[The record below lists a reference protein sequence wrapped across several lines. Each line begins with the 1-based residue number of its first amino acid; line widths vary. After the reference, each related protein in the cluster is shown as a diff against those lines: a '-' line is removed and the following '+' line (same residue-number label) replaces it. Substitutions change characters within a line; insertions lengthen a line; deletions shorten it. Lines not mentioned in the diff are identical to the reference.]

1 MRKLKKYDA
10 QLFELV
16 EKKELAKGI
25 FDFRIKNA
33 ELSKITKPGQF
44 VHIAV
49 PGKTL
54 RRPISVC
61 DVSDD
66 CIRIVFRLK
75 GEGTEILSQAKVGDM
90 LDVIAP
96 LGNGFNI
103 EKGRTYAF
111 IGGGIGTPPML
122 YSAKQA
128 DKSYAILGFAN
139 KDAVI
144 LCDDFKS
151 AGCETIVTTDDGSY
165 GIHGF
170 VTDALKEIIDKV
182 DEVCACGP
190 TPMLKAVAALCR
202 ENGKPCQV
210 SLEERMGC
218 GIGACL
224 VCACKTKN
232 GSGEEEYTHVCRKGP
247 VFNAEEVVWNG

>member
-1 MRKLKKYDA
+1 MRKMKKYDA

-90 LDVIAP
+90 LDVIVTCVIFARGG
-96 LGNGFNI
+96 LLCKFYNF
-103 EKGRTYAF
+103 GRL
-111 IGGGIGTPPML
+111 IKL
-122 YSAKQA
+122 
-128 DKSYAILGFAN
+128 
-139 KDAVI
+139 VI
-144 LCDDFKS
+144 LFTLGVPNS
-151 AGCETIVTTDDGSY
+151 
-165 GIHGF
+165 
-170 VTDALKEIIDKV
+170 
-182 DEVCACGP
+182 
-190 TPMLKAVAALCR
+190 
-202 ENGKPCQV
+202 N
-210 SLEERMGC
+210 
-218 GIGACL
+218 
-224 VCACKTKN
+224 
-232 GSGEEEYTHVCRKGP
+232 
-247 VFNAEEVVWNG
+247 